1 MIWIMVATFL
11 VLMVFGVPI
20 AFAMGT
26 SALFFIMTEG
36 IPLSMVAQR
45 FFSNTQSFP
54 FLAIPFFV
62 LAGNLMIQGGIAQRI
77 MKMADSMVRHLPG
90 GLALVSVVTSMFMA
104 GVSGSSVADAAGVG
118 SVLIPAMKDKGYDAS
133 FSSAINATSSVV
145 GIIIP
150 PSSTMVILG
159 WLANVS
165 VARLFLGGAIPGIF
179 ISITYFII
187 TIVISLR
194 RGYPRDPAM
203 KIKEILLNIFDS
215 FAALVLPLVIIG
227 AIVFGIATVTEVA
240 AVSAVYAL
248 VVSTFLYRSL
258 DLKRILQALR
268 DTAYATTVI
277 MMIVS
282 TSTIFTWA
290 LIREG
295 VPQLISSGL
304 LSLGLPDWALLAA
317 MVLTMLV
324 AGTFMD
330 LVPNMFIFVPIFFPL
345 AAQIGVDAVHFGV
358 LMVCTL
364 ALGLFTPPV
373 GATLFISCHLAK
385 IGIEDTYKDLFP
397 FFLGGVLVVFLV
409 AYVPAFTMWLPSV
422 LLH

>member
-1 MIWIMVATFL
+1 MIWVMIAAFFA
-11 VLMVFGVPI
+11 LMFVGVPI
-20 AFAMGT
+20 AFAMGA
-26 SALFFIMTEG
+26 SALFFIVTEG

-62 LAGNLMIQGGIAQRI
+62 LAGNLMIQGGIARRI
-77 MKMADSMVRHLPG
+77 IKMADSMVRQLPG

-118 SVLIPAMKDKGYDAS
+118 SVLIPAMKEKGYDAS
-133 FSSAINATSSVV
+133 FSSAINATTSVV

-179 ISITYFII
+179 ISVTYFAI
-187 TIVISLR
+187 TIVIALR

-203 KIKEILLNIFDS
+203 RIKEILLSIADS
-215 FAALVLPLVIIG
+215 FAALILPLVIIG
-227 AIVFGIATVTEVA
+227 AIVLGIATVTEVA

-248 VVSTFLYRSL
+248 VVSTLLYRSL
-258 DLKRILQALR
+258 GKKKIVQALR

-282 TSTIFTWA
+282 TSTIFTWC
-290 LIREG
+290 LIQEG
-295 VPQLISSGL
+295 VPRLISSGL
-304 LSLGLPDWALLAA
+304 LSLGLPGWALLGA
-317 MVLTMLV
+317 MVLTMLI

-345 AAQIGVDAVHFGV
+345 AAQIGVDPVHFGV

-364 ALGLFTPPV
+364 AMGLFTPPV
-373 GATLFISCHLAK
+373 GATLFISCHLAQ
-385 IGIEDTYKDLFP
+385 ISIEDTYKDLLP
-397 FFLGGVLVVFLV
+397 FFLGGAAVVFLT
-409 AYVPAFTMWLPSV
+409 AYVPAFTLWLPSV
-422 LLH
+422 LLR